1 MKHWYDNYIPEGFA
15 VENFPYGNLNDL
27 NLDWILRTMK
37 KHEYVFH
44 RLKDIIQDMINESLS
59 DLVYEQVIPLLGFV
73 NVKNPPTP
81 LVGMNGDGVTDDTA
95 ALSAIMDYAHE
106 NGKCLLYFPAG
117 TYAVDSINMY
127 EGSLFIGEC
136 RKDTVIFLRPNQQDI
151 CAINANSH
159 TAVYNMTINGNQ
171 ASQTENISGFMTK
184 ETVEDITVAAVT
196 FVNCWAGINVDSE
209 CTKFEVSNVSV
220 ENGYV
225 HGIYLNGS
233 YGEDIDIHDVSVGN
247 FIGNMEKG
255 YCLYNTMNGI
265 FGARL
270 HLYSNNAAQAL
281 NNSGDYCYF
290 SPCYKDKNIG
300 YTNTG
305 SMCEIKFCG
314 VTAEIEI
321 DFSKG
326 SYETKWL
333 SVSDNYNVNVGN
345 MDVASE
351 GEVGVRAKDVSM
363 ITNTT
368 SMTSTGDTT
377 IQSDDNITIGAQN
390 NINMTG
396 ENVTSTASGTNRIAG
411 AVFIDSV
418 IPARYSETHTAGMF
432 FDAVTYKDTAGED
445 YESLVDKGSSDA
457 IKKYIDDSV
466 AGASGDLTEEI
477 NNLSNRVT
485 TNEQNIDHNG
495 DLIASETAAREQ
507 QFTILDNKIQTETNQ
522 RAAEDLQLS
531 ERINTLANT
540 ENSHY
545 TELTTSI
552 TNEMTAREEAD
563 AQLNSRIDSLSGAI
577 SGDFTEIERRVTK
590 NENDI
595 AGLNTTVGAMDTR
608 LETAEDDINSLG
620 EQVQNVM
627 EVSERAETN
636 AASALEKAT
645 TADENSATAL
655 STANTAQNGV
665 NNISNALNTSRNL
678 FFRAA
683 PHGATSMNIT
693 INANG
698 YLYSSMVV
706 KPDYPW
712 AKTEPIVFY
721 GMENSN
727 ASFLIAACGCYGG
740 DTSGIHFAF
749 KSVSPNNNSATIV
762 GHVLGLTYAPYNAR
776 GIETDYY
783 IHQYTDGHTENFS
796 SYEEM
801 LEAAKQEGE
810 SLENYVGFPE
820 GYKSLYS
827 N

>member
-44 RLKDIIQDMINESLS
+44 KLKDIIQDMINESLS

-81 LVGMNGDGVTDDTA
+81 LVGMKGDGVTDDTA

-117 TYAVDSINMY
+117 TYAVDRINMY

-136 RKDTVIFLRPNQQDI
+136 RKDAVIFLRPNQQDI

-159 TAVYNMTINGNQ
+159 TALYNMTINGNQ

-184 ETVEDITVAAVT
+184 VTVEDMTIAAVT
-196 FVNCWAGINVDSE
+196 FVNCWSGINVDSE

-220 ENGYV
+220 EKGYV

-255 YCLYNTMNGI
+255 YCLYNAMNGI

-270 HLYSNNAAQAL
+270 HLYSNNALQAL
-281 NNSGDYCYF
+281 QNSGDYCYF
-290 SPCYKDKNIG
+290 SPCYKDKNVG

-314 VTAEIEI
+314 VAAEIEI
-321 DFSKG
+321 DFSKV
-326 SYETKWL
+326 SY
-333 SVSDNYNVNVGN
+333 DNLVINGKDINVAGN
-345 MDVASE
+345 SLDVTMSTADVTSSGMMKLTGGEIVASSE
-351 GEVGVRAKDVSM
+351 NNM
-363 ITNTT
+363 IVNANNDITIL
-368 SMTSTGDTT
+368 GDTVSSSAT
-377 IQSDDNITIGAQN
+377 
-390 NINMTG
+390 
-396 ENVTSTASGTNRIAG
+396 GTNRIAG

-418 IPARYSETHTAGMF
+418 IPAKYSEPHTAGMF
-432 FDAVTYKDTAGED
+432 FDSVTFKDTAGED

-457 IKKYIDDSV
+457 IKKYVDDSV

-477 NNLSNRVT
+477 NNLANRVT
-485 TNEQNIDHNG
+485 INEQNIDHNG

-531 ERINTLANT
+531 ERINTLSNT

-545 TELTTSI
+545 TELTTAI
-552 TNEMTAREEAD
+552 TNETTAREEAD
-563 AQLNSRIDSLSGAI
+563 TQLNSRIDSLSGAI
-577 SGDFTEIERRVTK
+577 TGDFTEIEKRVTK

-620 EQVQNVM
+620 EQVQNVL

-636 AASALEKAT
+636 AAEALEKAT
-645 TADENSATAL
+645 TADENSTTAL

-665 NNISNALNTSRNL
+665 TNISNILNTSRNL

-698 YLYSSMVV
+698 YIYSSMVV
-706 KPDYPW
+706 KPDSPW
-712 AKTEPIVFY
+712 ASTEPIVFY

-727 ASFLIAACGCYGG
+727 SSFVIAACGCYGG
-740 DTSGIHFAF
+740 STSGIHFAF

-762 GHVLGLTYAPYNAR
+762 GHVLGLTYVPYSAR
-776 GIETDYY
+776 GISENYY
-783 IHQYTDGHTENFS
+783 IHQYADGHTESFS

-801 LEAAKQEGE
+801 LEAAKQEGKN
-810 SLENYVGFPE
+810 LENYVGFPDE
-820 GYKSLYS
+820 YKSVYS